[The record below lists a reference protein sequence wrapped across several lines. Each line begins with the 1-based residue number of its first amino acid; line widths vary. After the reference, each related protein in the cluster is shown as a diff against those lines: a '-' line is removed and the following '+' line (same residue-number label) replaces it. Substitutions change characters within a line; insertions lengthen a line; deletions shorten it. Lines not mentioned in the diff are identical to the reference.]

1 LKTIGIVGGTGPATT
16 VDYYQRIIALY
27 RRKSGDNFPSM
38 LINSVNA
45 RPMIASLNAGQF
57 GNVTEIMVG
66 ALEKLARGGADF
78 AAIAANTPHI
88 VFDDIRPRS
97 PLPVISIVE
106 SAAER
111 AEELGMKK
119 LGLLGTKFTMEGTFY
134 HKVFS
139 QREVEL
145 VVPEA
150 DERAYCHEKY
160 MGELF
165 YNIIREDTRNELTG
179 MVSNMADRDGI
190 EGVILGGTELSLIFR
205 EPEIAGLPVLDTAQI
220 HVESIVREAL
230 G

>member
-1 LKTIGIVGGTGPATT
+1 LKTIGIVGGTGPETT

-27 RRKSGDNFPSM
+27 REKSGDNFPAI

-45 RPMIASLNAGQF
+45 RPMIASLNAGRF
-57 GNVTEIMVG
+57 EDVTAIMLG
-66 ALEKLARGGADF
+66 AIEKLAKGGADF
-78 AAIAANTPHI
+78 AVIAANTPHI
-88 VFDDIRPRS
+88 VFDDIRPRA
-97 PLPVISIVE
+97 PLPMISIVE
-106 SAAER
+106 AAAEAAVDR
-111 AEELGMKK
+111 GMKK

-139 QREVEL
+139 QRGVEL

-150 DERAYCHEKY
+150 DERVYVHEKY

-165 YNIIREDTRNELTG
+165 YNIIRDDTRKELTG
-179 MVSNMADRDGI
+179 IVSNMAERASI

-205 EPEIAGLPVLDTAQI
+205 DPTIAGLPVLDTAQI

-230 G
+230 R

>member
-1 LKTIGIVGGTGPATT
+1 LKTIGIVGGTGPETT

-27 RRKSGDNFPSM
+27 RQKSDDNFPAI

-66 ALEKLARGGADF
+66 ALEKLAKGGADF
-78 AAIAANTPHI
+78 AVIAANTPHI

-97 PLPVISIVE
+97 PLPLISIVE
-106 SAAER
+106 AAAER

-119 LGLLGTKFTMEGTFY
+119 LGLLGTKFTMGGTFY
-134 HKVFS
+134 HKVFL
-139 QREVEL
+139 QHGVEL

-150 DERAYCHEKY
+150 NEREYCHEKY

-165 YNIIREDTRNELTG
+165 YNVIREETRKELTRI
-179 MVSNMADRDGI
+179 VSNMAERDGI

-205 EPEIAGLPVLDTAQI
+205 EPTIAGLPVLDTAQI

-230 G
+230 K